1 MITIAVTGRRPKK
14 LFDEYREAYADT
26 NYDACEAAL
35 VRLLTKLAADNGG
48 IHVQC
53 GGAQG
58 ADMLAAEAALSA
70 ADAGAQVQL
79 DLKLPYPGQ
88 DARWS
93 AWGRFGQAA
102 YRHQLKRAASVS
114 YLLDR
119 QPTDKRM
126 AVSALMGRNQKLLDG
141 ADVVVC
147 IARGDEIASGLDG
160 IIAAKGGTADMLSRA
175 LERGVQ
181 HIIGVSLDGAIRT
194 LAHPDLDPN
203 GAR

>member
-1 MITIAVTGRRPKK
+1 MITIAITGRRPKK

-26 NYDACEAAL
+26 NYDACEDAL

-70 ADAGAQVQL
+70 ADAGAQIQL

-93 AWGRFGQAA
+93 VWGRFGQAA
-102 YRHQLKRAASVS
+102 LLQFHLAAEHPKGLGV
-114 YLLDR
+114 
-119 QPTDKRM
+119 
-126 AVSALMGRNQKLLDG
+126 AVHEGHLAP
-141 ADVVVC
+141 A
-147 IARGDEIASGLDG
+147 G
-160 IIAAKGGTADMLSRA
+160 IVL
-175 LERGVQ
+175 
-181 HIIGVSLDGAIRT
+181 
-194 LAHPDLDPN
+194 
-203 GAR
+203 